1 MTTKLIREG
10 ERSHQVAD
18 VQARLRALGYK
29 VEDEAGTFGSST
41 TAAVRAFQQNR
52 GILVDGIVGPHTWS
66 EIVEASWY
74 LGDRDLYLKHP
85 PMRGDDVK
93 SLQARLNALGFDSG
107 KEDGIFGIATD
118 RAVRAFQKE
127 YGVTGDGIFGLA
139 SHAALLGL
147 RVERPGTS
155 AQLREEL
162 RRMEKPGLSETMIV
176 IDPGHG
182 GDDAGDVTATGVT
195 EADTCWAIATRLAE
209 RLAAFGA
216 RVRFTR
222 NEPEGADSSAR
233 AACANEI
240 DADLFLSIHLN
251 THPEPTAEGTST
263 YYFDGSRAG
272 EALADQIQEQLV
284 RLGLRDCRSHA
295 RSYALLRETRMP
307 AVLIEPVFITN
318 PDEAKRI
325 EDHEFLSQVA
335 EAIAGGVRRFYEL
348 SERTSAS

>member
-1 MTTKLIREG
+1 MNKLIREG

-18 VQARLRALGYK
+18 VQSRLRALGYK
-29 VEDEAGTFGSST
+29 IDDETGLFGSPT
-41 TAAVRAFQQNR
+41 TAAVRAFQQKR
-52 GILVDGIVGPHTWS
+52 HILVDGIVGPHTWS

-85 PMRGDDVK
+85 PMRGDDV
-93 SLQARLNALGFDSG
+93 SALQARLNALGFDAG

-147 RVERPGTS
+147 RVDRPGTS

-162 RRMEKPGLSETMIV
+162 RRAEKPGIAAAMIV

-182 GDDAGDVTATGVT
+182 GDDPGDVTPAGVT
-195 EADTCWAIATRLAE
+195 EADACWAIATRLAD
-209 RLAAFGA
+209 RLASFGA

-222 NEPEGADSSAR
+222 TEPENPDTRTR
-233 AACANEI
+233 AVRANDI
-240 DADLFLSIHLN
+240 DADLFVSIHLN
-251 THPEPTAEGTST
+251 THAEPTAEGTST
-263 YYFDGSRAG
+263 YFFGGSRAG
-272 EALADQIQEQLV
+272 EAAADQVQEQLV

-295 RSYALLRETRMP
+295 RSYQLLRETRMP
-307 AVLIEPVFITN
+307 AVLVEPVFITN
-318 PDEAKRI
+318 PDEAKRLQ
-325 EDHEFLSQVA
+325 DHEFLSAVA
-335 EAIAGGVRRFYEL
+335 DAIAAGLRRFYDV
-348 SERTSAS
+348 SGF

>member
-1 MTTKLIREG
+1 MNKLIREG
-10 ERSHQVAD
+10 ERSHEVTD
-18 VQARLRALGYK
+18 VQSRLRALGYK
-29 VEDEAGTFGSST
+29 IEDEAGIFGPST

-74 LGDRDLYLKHP
+74 LGDRDLYLKNP
-85 PMRGDDVK
+85 PMRGDDVTA
-93 SLQARLNALGFDSG
+93 LQARLNALGFDAG
-107 KEDGIFGIATD
+107 KEDGIFGVATD

-127 YGVTGDGIFGLA
+127 YGVTGDGIFGLT

-147 RVERPGTS
+147 RVDRPGTS

-162 RRMEKPGLSETMIV
+162 RRMEKEGIAAAMIV

-182 GDDAGDVTATGVT
+182 GDDPGTLTPAGIR
-195 EADTCWAIATRLAE
+195 EADVCWAIATRLAD
-209 RLAAFGA
+209 RLASLGA

-222 NEPEGADSSAR
+222 TEPENPDTSAR
-233 AACANEI
+233 ARRANDI
-240 DADLFLSIHLN
+240 DADLFLSVHLN
-251 THPEPTAEGTST
+251 THDEPTAEGTST
-263 YYFDGSRAG
+263 YYFAGSRAG

-295 RSYALLRETRMP
+295 RSYQLLRETRMP

-318 PDEAKRI
+318 PDEAKRL
-325 EDHEFLSQVA
+325 EDHEFMST
-335 EAIAGGVRRFYEL
+335 IADSIAAGVRRFYEL
-348 SERTSAS
+348 TGY

>member
-1 MTTKLIREG
+1 MNKLIREG
-10 ERSHQVAD
+10 ERSNQVAD
-18 VQARLRALGYK
+18 VQSRLRALGYK
-29 VEDEAGTFGSST
+29 VEDEAGSFGTST
-41 TAAVRAFQQNR
+41 TAAVRQFQQNR

-85 PMRGDDVK
+85 PMRGDDIA
-93 SLQARLNALGFDSG
+93 SLQARLNALGFDTG

-147 RVERPGTS
+147 RVDRPGTS

-162 RRMEKPGLSETMIV
+162 RRMEKPGLAAAMIV

-182 GDDAGDVTATGVT
+182 GDDVGDVTPRGIT
-195 EADTCWAIATRLAE
+195 EADACWAIATRLAD
-209 RLAAFGA
+209 RLASFGA

-222 NEPEGADSSAR
+222 TEPEGPDPSTRAAR
-233 AACANEI
+233 ANEV

-251 THPEPTAEGTST
+251 THAEPTAEGTST
-263 YYFDGSRAG
+263 YYFGSSRAG
-272 EALADQIQEQLV
+272 EGLAEQIQDQLV

-307 AVLIEPVFITN
+307 AVLVEPVFITN
-318 PDEAKRI
+318 PDEAKRL
-325 EDHEFLSQVA
+325 EDHEFLSNVA
-335 EAIAGGVRRFYEL
+335 DAIAAGVRRFYEL
-348 SERTSAS
+348 SERAS

>member
-1 MTTKLIREG
+1 MNKLIREG
-10 ERSHQVAD
+10 ERSNEVVD
-18 VQARLRALGYK
+18 VQSRLRSLGYK
-29 VEDEAGTFGSST
+29 IDDEAGTFGAST

-85 PMRGDDVK
+85 PMRGDDVR
-93 SLQARLNALGFDSG
+93 SLQARLNALGFDAA

-127 YGVTGDGIFGLA
+127 YGVTGDGIFGLT

-147 RVERPGTS
+147 RVDRPGTS
-155 AQLREEL
+155 AQLREEI
-162 RRMEKPGLSETMIV
+162 RRMEKPGIAAAMIV

-182 GDDAGDVTATGVT
+182 GDDAGDITPSGIT
-195 EADTCWAIATRLAE
+195 EADACWAIATRLAD
-209 RLAAFGA
+209 RLASYGA

-222 NEPEGADSSAR
+222 TEPQAPDASTRAAR
-233 AACANEI
+233 ANEV

-263 YYFDGSRAG
+263 YYFGGSRGG
-272 EALADQIQEQLV
+272 EMLADQIQAELV

-307 AVLIEPVFITN
+307 AVLVEPVFITN
-318 PDEAKRI
+318 PDEAKRL
-325 EDHEFLSQVA
+325 EDHEFLSDIA
-335 EAIAGGVRRFYEL
+335 DAIAAGVRHYYEL
-348 SERTSAS
+348 TDQR